1 MQDFEAKWE
10 KSSGSGW
17 TNKVQS
23 RAGDNKPCSFIVAV
37 KLACYWICSDGRA
50 LLGQVTRQSK
60 ASINSKGTLSSAG
73 NSKFATQSQAEP
85 DSVFP
90 GKPLTFA
97 AIAIAKLRVTAN
109 MIWKVSVRLHQMM
122 SFLML
127 AELPSQL
134 CPSHP
139 AEP

>member
-17 TNKVQS
+17 TIKVQS
-23 RAGDNKPCSFIVAV
+23 RPGDNKPCSFIVAV

-90 GKPLTFA
+90 GKQFCSNSDSEAEGDRKYDMESFSEA
-97 AIAIAKLRVTAN
+97 ASDDELFDASGAAFPTMLIA
-109 MIWKVSVRLHQMM
+109 S
-122 SFLML
+122 
-127 AELPSQL
+127 
-134 CPSHP
+134 C
-139 AEP
+139 